1 MRTPRPTVPL
11 HRYVE
16 ALIEAHPE
24 GLETPD
30 VVARCPDRSPR
41 VVGQVLRRLRAEGR
55 VRQERPISRRA
66 PHRWLPRREASRPA
80 PAWVHPIRARALGR
94 RLP

>member
-1 MRTPRPTVPL
+1 
-11 HRYVE
+11 
-16 ALIEAHPE
+16 
-24 GLETPD
+24 
-30 VVARCPDRSPR
+30 

-80 PAWVHPIRARALGR
+80 PALVHPIRARALGR